1 MSKKANSVVT
11 CWDVVSAVLSATNR
25 ALLHGP
31 PGTGKTYA
39 ACRLGLNGDQ
49 QKVFSVTLTEE
60 TPAAELRGH
69 YILKE
74 GKYVWHDGVA
84 IAAWRCG
91 GRLVVNEI
99 QRGGPDVHSLLL
111 NITDDLEIAEMDLPS
126 GEKVKPA
133 KGFMCVATMNGEP
146 KELLDPALLDRFPV
160 SIHIDK
166 VHPEAIQQ
174 LPLDVQHAA
183 EKTALI
189 EEEDRRISVRAWYAF
204 ARLRAKLMKSLEEE
218 EAIAFAAQAVFNHR
232 ANDALDALKIAKSEA
247 G

>member
-1 MSKKANSVVT
+1 MKKNSVVT
-11 CWDVVSAVLSATNR
+11 CWNVVEAVLASTNR

-31 PGTGKTYA
+31 PGTGKTFS

-49 QKVFSVTLTEE
+49 QKVFSLTLTEE

-69 YILKE
+69 YILVDGAYK
-74 GKYVWHDGVA
+74 WHDGPA

-91 GRLVVNEI
+91 GRLVINEI

-111 NITDDLEIAEMDLPS
+111 AITDDLEIAELSLPS

-133 KGFMCVATMNGEP
+133 KGFMCVATMNGDP

-166 VHPEAIQQ
+166 VHPAAIQA
-174 LPLDVQHAA
+174 LPNDVQQAA

-204 ARLRAKLMKSLEEE
+204 ARLREKLMKSLDEEQ
-218 EAIAFAAQAVFNHR
+218 AIDFAARAVFNSR
-232 ANDALDALKIAKSEA
+232 AGDALDALKIARSDA

>member
-1 MSKKANSVVT
+1 MSKKPSVVT
-11 CWDVVSAVLSATNR
+11 CWNVVEAVLSSTNR

-31 PGTGKTYA
+31 PGTGKTFA
-39 ACRLGLNGDQ
+39 ACRLGLAGDQ
-49 QKVFSVTLTEE
+49 QKVFSITLTEE

-69 YILKE
+69 YILKD
-74 GKYVWHDGVA
+74 GKYVWHDGAA

-91 GRLVVNEI
+91 GRLIINEI

-133 KGFMCVATMNGEP
+133 KGFMCVATMNGDP

-166 VHPEAIQQ
+166 VHPEAINQ
-174 LPLDVQHAA
+174 LPNDVQQAA

-189 EEEDRRISVRAWYAF
+189 EEEERRISVRAWYAI
-204 ARLRAKLMKSLEEE
+204 ARMREKLMKSLDEEQ
-218 EAIAFAAQAVFNHR
+218 AVDFAARAVFNSR
-232 ANDALDALKIAKSEA
+232 AGDALDALKIARSDA

>member
-1 MSKKANSVVT
+1 MSKKPSVVT
-11 CWDVVSAVLSATNR
+11 CWNVVEAVLSSTNR

-31 PGTGKTYA
+31 PGTGKTFA

-49 QKVFSVTLTEE
+49 QKVFSITLTEE
-60 TPAAELRGH
+60 TPTAELRGH
-69 YILKE
+69 YILKD
-74 GKYVWHDGVA
+74 GKYVWHDGAA

-91 GRLVVNEI
+91 GRLIINEI

-133 KGFMCVATMNGEP
+133 KGFMCVATMNGDP
-146 KELLDPALLDRFPV
+146 RELLDPALLDRFPV

-166 VHPEAIQQ
+166 VHPEAINQ
-174 LPLDVQHAA
+174 LPNDVQQAA

-189 EEEDRRISVRAWYAF
+189 EEEERRISVRAWYAF
-204 ARLRAKLMKSLEEE
+204 ARLREKLMQSLDEEQ
-218 EAIAFAAQAVFNHR
+218 AVDYAARAVFNSR
-232 ANDALDALKIAKSEA
+232 ASDALDALKIAKSEA

>member
-1 MSKKANSVVT
+1 VSKKSNVVT
-11 CWDVVSAVLSATNR
+11 CWDVVSAVLSSTNR

-31 PGTGKTYA
+31 PGTGKTHA
-39 ACRLGLNGDQ
+39 ACRLGLNGDHQ
-49 QKVFSVTLTEE
+49 RVFSVTLTEE

-69 YILKE
+69 YILKD
-74 GKYVWHDGVA
+74 GKYVWHDGPAVA
-84 IAAWRCG
+84 SWRCG
-91 GRLVVNEI
+91 GRLVINEI

-111 NITDDLEIAEMDLPS
+111 AITDDIEIAEMDLPS

-166 VHPEAIQQ
+166 VHPEAIAQ
-174 LPLDVQHAA
+174 LPQDVQHAA

-189 EEEDRRISVRAWYAF
+189 DEEERRISVRAWYAF
-204 ARLRAKLMKSLEEE
+204 ARLRETLMKSRPEE
-218 EAIAFAAQAVFNHR
+218 EAVEYAAKAVFNHR
-232 ANDALDALKIAKSEA
+232 ANDALDALKIAKAEV